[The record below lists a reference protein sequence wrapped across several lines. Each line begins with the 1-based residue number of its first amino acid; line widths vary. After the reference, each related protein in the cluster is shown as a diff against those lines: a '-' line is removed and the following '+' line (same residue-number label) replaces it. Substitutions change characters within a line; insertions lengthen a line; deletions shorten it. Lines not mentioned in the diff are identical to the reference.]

1 MTRRATLG
9 CVGQKCVRPPQSFL
23 TGTPM
28 VPAISLIS
36 DEELEKKKEGQ
47 IPLNTKHNTAWAVRA
62 RKEWANERNN
72 KAPVKHD
79 KVREGFNIKQGR
91 AGR

>member
-1 MTRRATLG
+1 MS
-9 CVGQKCVRPPQSFL
+9 PPPIFFDRYVYGPSN
-23 TGTPM
+23 
-28 VPAISLIS
+28 IIIS
-36 DEELEKKKEGQ
+36 DEELEKKKEGR

-91 AGR
+91 ADK